1 MYGTSHAT
9 LIATLSILYM
19 SKGHI
24 AAMLFRMKKHGEEIA
39 RDEGELVSA
48 DELLTRYYG
57 REVMPDEA
65 QSFIRS

>member
-1 MYGTSHAT
+1 
-9 LIATLSILYM
+9 M

-24 AAMLFRMKKHGEEIA
+24 AAMLFRMKKHGEVIG

-48 DELLTRYYG
+48 DELLTQYYG